1 MESFFDMGGY
11 AAFIWPA
18 FGLTFV
24 VMAGMVV
31 AKDPLLFQALPDA
44 GSRIRQLF
52 AESAPLDLLFA
63 CDVAD
68 ASTVHVNPLEKT
80 LQSCLVFGE
89 AVLQEFTQ
97 LA

>member
-31 AKDPLLFQALPDA
+31 ATLLPLR
-44 GSRIRQLF
+44 SRQREL
-52 AESAPLDLLFA
+52 ARLESAGA
-63 CDVAD
+63 RRVRG
-68 ASTVHVNPLEKT
+68 
-80 LQSCLVFGE
+80 GE
-89 AVLQEFTQ
+89 TSSRERRGAE
-97 LA
+97 A